1 MLKDNYCMA
10 SHKLIVGLLIHVVLA
25 VVCSITDK
33 SPLSVVVIL
42 PAVEDHAALNGS
54 LLYWDH
60 NDTLSSA
67 TQAASEINNCPGVL
81 DNFSIELIPIH
92 ASNTDPYKALTQF
105 YQHLVVKDDVI
116 KIGMVGVIDKKLGQ
130 VLLPVA
136 SHPGID
142 LVSLVD
148 PVVPLDRS
156 YPHTFTPYPSL
167 AYHME
172 AVVRILND
180 LQWNRIGLVYNG
192 TYDDP
197 VYLRAART
205 FIHLVD
211 ANIDVIL
218 IDVTSNFARATGDR
232 LKKTGALVFLC
243 LLPLSVSTQ
252 LISIIQPR
260 GLKYVCILITLYGNS
275 HLSRVNFD
283 NILII
288 SNTASNH
295 TSSTIVD
302 QLPMCADTAKASSD
316 FVYHSMWDLSFTL
329 NSCQRELQL
338 MHSVNHSIDQLRLKE
353 SISQTLKNKLKRSSS
368 LINYYEDIQLQIYS
382 NYNQIVGYFNPFTN
396 TFSINVT
403 FNIPGLGPNITY
415 TYIFFSPSLTYFT
428 TAVTGLCYLF
438 TTIVLLLF
446 IYYRNQPEIKATS
459 VWLSLCIFLGC
470 YFVISGALNHFIS
483 SGENATSRAQR
494 VSICNI
500 ETYFV
505 SLGLDLLITTLLAKV
520 LRIWRIFTYNG
531 QMGNVWTDSSL
542 LGFIGIV
549 IAVKIVLL
557 AIWTIIDPNTL
568 TDKEEIIY
576 VDGIASKYEIVQQCE
591 SEYYFIWLVV
601 VFGYSAIIGLVL
613 IGASFITRK
622 VKQENFKDTK
632 KITILVTS
640 LIFIA
645 LVCGTL
651 WGILRLIGD
660 SITSK
665 LVIGLTFCM
674 IALLSEV
681 FLFLPKILPALL
693 RQFKLPTN
701 DVRMKQHTESFFPS
715 LGSET
720 SVVS

>member
-1 MLKDNYCMA
+1 MA
-10 SHKLIVGLLIHVVLA
+10 SHKLIFGLLLHVVLA

-81 DNFSIELIPIH
+81 DNFSIELIPIQ
-92 ASNTDPYKALTQF
+92 ASKTDPYKALIQL
-105 YQHLVVKDDVI
+105 YQLLVANDDVI

-136 SHPGID
+136 GHPGID

-180 LQWNRIGLVYNG
+180 LQWNRIGLVYNS
-192 TYDDP
+192 TYDDS

-218 IDVTSNFARATGDR
+218 LDVTSNFARSTGDR

-252 LISIIQPR
+252 LISIIQTR
-260 GLKYVCILITLYGNS
+260 GLNYVWILVTLYGNS
-275 HLSRVNFD
+275 HLSTVNL
-283 NILII
+283 NNTLII
-288 SNTASNH
+288 SNTASKEKLD
-295 TSSTIVD
+295 TAFD
-302 QLPMCADTAKASSD
+302 QLPMCADTRERSD
-316 FVYHSMWDLSFTL
+316 FVYHSLWDLSLSL
-329 NSCQRELQL
+329 NSCQQELQL
-338 MHSVNHSIDQLRLKE
+338 MHAVNHSIDQLEFRR
-353 SISQTLKNKLKRSSS
+353 SILQKIEHKLGRS
-368 LINYYEDIQLQIYS
+368 LTNYHEDIRLQIS
-382 NYNQIVGYFNPFTN
+382 STHNQIIGYFDPWTN
-396 TFSINVT
+396 NFSINVT
-403 FNIPGLGPNITY
+403 FNIPGLGPNVTY
-415 TYIFFSPSLTYFT
+415 TYLFFPPSLKYFT
-428 TAVTGLCYLF
+428 AVVTGVSYLF

-459 VWLSLCIFLGC
+459 VWLSFCIFLGC
-470 YFVISGALNHFIS
+470 YFIISGALNHFIT
-483 SGENATSRAQR
+483 SGERVRSPSRR
-494 VSICNI
+494 VFACNI
-500 ETYFV
+500 ITYFV
-505 SLGLDLLITTLLAKV
+505 SLGADLLITTLLAKV

-531 QMGNVWTDSSL
+531 QMGNVWTNSSL

-557 AIWTIIDPNTL
+557 AIWTIVDPYTK
-568 TDKEEIIY
+568 TDKEKLVY
-576 VDGIASKYEIVQQCE
+576 KDGFGSTYQIVQLCE
-591 SEYYFIWLVV
+591 SEYYSIWLVLV
-601 VFGYSAIIGLVL
+601 YGYSAIIGLVL
-613 IGASFITRK
+613 IGASFKTRK

-640 LIFIA
+640 LIYMT
-645 LVCGTL
+645 LVCGAL
-651 WGILRLIGD
+651 WGILRLIGG
-660 SITSK
+660 SIASK
-665 LVIGLTFCM
+665 LVIGLAYCL

-693 RQFKLPTN
+693 RQFKLPTR

-715 LGSET
+715 LGTET

>member
-1 MLKDNYCMA
+1 MA

-42 PAVEDHAALNGS
+42 PAGEDHAAPNGS

-81 DNFSIELIPIH
+81 DNFSIELIPIQ
-92 ASNTDPYKALTQF
+92 ASNTDPYKALIQL
-105 YQHLVVKDDVI
+105 YQLLVANDDVI

-180 LQWNRIGLVYNG
+180 LQWNRIGIVYNS
-192 TYDDP
+192 TYDDT

-205 FIHLVD
+205 FIYLVD

-218 IDVTSNFARATGDR
+218 LDVTSNFARSTGDR

-252 LISIIQPR
+252 LISIIQTR
-260 GLKYVCILITLYGNS
+260 GLNYVWILVTLYGNS
-275 HLSRVNFD
+275 HLSTVILNHT
-283 NILII
+283 LII
-288 SNTASNH
+288 SNTAFKEKLD
-295 TSSTIVD
+295 TAFD
-302 QLPMCADTAKASSD
+302 QLPMCADTRERSD
-316 FVYHSMWDLSFTL
+316 FVYHSLWDLFLSL
-329 NSCQRELQL
+329 NSCQQELQL
-338 MHSVNHSIDQLRLKE
+338 MHAVNHSIDQLEFRG
-353 SISQTLKNKLKRSSS
+353 SILQIIEHKLGRS
-368 LINYYEDIQLQIYS
+368 LTNYHEDIRLQIAS
-382 NYNQIVGYFNPFTN
+382 THNQIIGYFDPWTN
-396 TFSINVT
+396 NFSINVT
-403 FNIPGLGPNITY
+403 FNIPGLGPNVTY
-415 TYIFFSPSLTYFT
+415 MYLFFPPSLKYFT
-428 TAVTGLCYLF
+428 AAVTGACYLF
-438 TTIVLLLF
+438 TMTVLLLF

-470 YFVISGALNHFIS
+470 YFIISGALNHFIT
-483 SGENATSRAQR
+483 SGERVKSQSRR
-494 VSICNI
+494 VFACNI
-500 ETYFV
+500 ITYFV
-505 SLGLDLLITTLLAKV
+505 SLGADLLITTLLAKV

-531 QMGNVWTDSSL
+531 QMGNVWTNSSL

-557 AIWTIIDPNTL
+557 AIWTIIDPYTK
-568 TDKEEIIY
+568 TDKEKLVHE
-576 VDGIASKYEIVQQCE
+576 DGFSSTYEIVQLCE
-591 SEYYFIWLVV
+591 SEYYSIWLVLV
-601 VFGYSAIIGLVL
+601 YGYSAIIGLVL
-613 IGASFITRK
+613 IGASFKTRK

-640 LIFIA
+640 LIYMT
-645 LVCGTL
+645 LVCGAL
-651 WGILRLIGD
+651 WGILRLIGG
-660 SITSK
+660 SIASK
-665 LVIGLTFCM
+665 LVIGLAYCL

-693 RQFKLPTN
+693 RQFKLPTR
-701 DVRMKQHTESFFPS
+701 DLRMKQHTEPFFPS
-715 LGSET
+715 LSSET

>member
-1 MLKDNYCMA
+1 MA
-10 SHKLIVGLLIHVVLA
+10 THKLTFGLLIHVVLA
-25 VVCSITDK
+25 VVCNCITDK

-81 DNFSIELIPIH
+81 DDFPIELIPIQ
-92 ASNTDPYKALTQF
+92 ASNTDPYKALIQL
-105 YQHLVVKDDVI
+105 YQHLVVKDDAI

-148 PVVPLDRS
+148 PVVSLNRK

-172 AVVRILND
+172 AVVHILND
-180 LQWNRIGLVYNG
+180 LQWNRIGLVYNS

-211 ANIDVIL
+211 ANINVTL
-218 IDVTSNFARATGDR
+218 LDVTSNFTHATGDR

-252 LISIIQPR
+252 LISIIQTR
-260 GLKYVCILITLYGNS
+260 GLNYVWILVILYGNS
-275 HLSRVNFD
+275 QLSRVNFD

-295 TSSTIVD
+295 TSSTVVD

-316 FVYHSMWDLSFTL
+316 FVYHSVWDLSLAL
-329 NSCQRELQL
+329 NSSQQKLQL

-353 SISQTLKNKLKRSSS
+353 NILQTLKNKLERSSS
-368 LINYYEDIQLQIYS
+368 LTNYHEDIQLQIS
-382 NYNQIVGYFNPFTN
+382 STHNQIVGYFNPCTN
-396 TFSINVT
+396 NFSINVT
-403 FNIPGLGPNITY
+403 FNIPGLGPNVTY
-415 TYIFFSPSLTYFT
+415 TYLFFPPSLKYFT
-428 TAVTGLCYLF
+428 TAVTGVCYLF

-459 VWLSLCIFLGC
+459 VWLSLCMLLGC
-470 YFVISGALNHFIS
+470 YFILSGALNHFIAN
-483 SGENATSRAQR
+483 GERLKSRARR
-494 VSICNI
+494 VSACNI
-500 ETYFV
+500 PTYFL
-505 SLGLDLLITTLLAKV
+505 SLGVDLLFTTLLAKV
-520 LRIWRIFTYNG
+520 LRIWRIFTYYG
-531 QMGNVWTDSSL
+531 QMGNVWTNSSL
-542 LGFIGIV
+542 LGFIGIIV
-549 IAVKIVLL
+549 VVKIVLL
-557 AIWTIIDPNTL
+557 AIWTIVDPYTK
-568 TDKEEIIY
+568 TDKEKLVHE
-576 VDGIASKYEIVQQCE
+576 DRFSLKYEIVQQCE
-591 SEYYFIWLVV
+591 SEYDYIWLVLV
-601 VFGYSAIIGLVL
+601 YGYSAIIGLVL
-613 IGASFITRK
+613 IGASFKTRK

-640 LIFIA
+640 LIFMA
-645 LVCGTL
+645 LVCGAL
-651 WGILRLIGD
+651 WEILRLIGD
-660 SITSK
+660 SIASK

-693 RQFKLPTN
+693 RQFKLPN
-701 DVRMKQHTESFFPS
+701 SDLRMKQHTESFFPS
-715 LGSET
+715 LSSET